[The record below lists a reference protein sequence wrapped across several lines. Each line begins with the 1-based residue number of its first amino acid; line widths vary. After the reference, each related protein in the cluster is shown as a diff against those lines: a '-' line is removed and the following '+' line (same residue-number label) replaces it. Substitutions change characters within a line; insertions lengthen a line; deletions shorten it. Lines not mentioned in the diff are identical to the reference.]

1 HAGHGLARAGG
12 LDVAQRDAD
21 VGDAETLGVGGE
33 HRPFVADAPDRP
45 EVGHVGLVVQRAA
58 LHRRVVAVGGGG
70 VAVDLQLAVL
80 AADARVQG
88 HRADVPAQLHV
99 RRQAAVLH
107 RRHPHAVGQRQAL
120 RGGVL
125 DQVDAGAHAQALD
138 AEQVAVGV
146 AQAQALLLRDD
157 LGLVPDAV
165 GFRRRGLDQ
174 LAVGA
179 VLGQVAHRLVGPV
192 GVHAQVAAEE
202 VGVGVLH
209 RDLLEIV
216 ELGQRTRDLSTLG
229 GVGARH
235 RALDRIQAA
244 ALDLHVVVLAADVE
258 VAVAGLDAL
267 HLAFAEVVAALDE
280 HVLGVG
286 IRQRAGGVH
295 ADAAAVA
302 VIGNAAVQV
311 GDAGEEVSGVATV
324 GVGHAELVLVAVA
337 LELGPEAGA
346 DRGLVAILVRH
357 AGQVVDHA
365 AGAADALGRRRAVD
379 HLDPADHAH
388 VGEGAVAAALAQ
400 RRALR
405 DAVEQAQ
412 RDAAT
417 QRLARV
423 AHRLRGFG
431 I

>member
-120 RGGVL
+120 RRGVL
-125 DQVDAGAHAQALD
+125 DQVDASAYAQALD

-146 AQAQALLLRDD
+146 AQAQALFLRDN
-157 LGLVPDAV
+157 LGLVPDAL
-165 GFRRRGLDQ
+165 GFRRRRLDQ

-209 RDLLEIV
+209 RELLEVV
-216 ELGQRTRDLSTLG
+216 ELGQRAGDLAALG
-229 GVGARH
+229 GVGGRH
-235 RALDRIQAA
+235 RALDRIEAA

-267 HLAFAEVVAALDE
+267 GLAFAEVVAALDE
-280 HVLGVG
+280 QVLGVG

-295 ADAAAVA
+295 ADPAAVA
-302 VIGNAAVQV
+302 VV
-311 GDAGEEVSGVATV
+311 GDAAVDVGGADQEVGRIAAV
-324 GVGHAELVLVAVA
+324 GVGHAEHVLRAGA
-337 LELGPEAGA
+337 LELAAVAVA
-346 DRGLVAILVRH
+346 DRGLVAVLVRH
-357 AGQVVDHA
+357 AGQVVDDA
-365 AGAADALGRRRAVD
+365 AGAADALGRGRAVD
-379 HLDPADHAH
+379 HLDAADHAH
-388 VGEGAVAAALAQ
+388 VGEGAVAGALAQ

-405 DAVEQAQ
+405 HAVEQAQ
-412 RDAAT
+412 RDAAA
-417 QRLARV
+417 Q
-423 AHRLRGFG
+423 GF
-431 I
+431 